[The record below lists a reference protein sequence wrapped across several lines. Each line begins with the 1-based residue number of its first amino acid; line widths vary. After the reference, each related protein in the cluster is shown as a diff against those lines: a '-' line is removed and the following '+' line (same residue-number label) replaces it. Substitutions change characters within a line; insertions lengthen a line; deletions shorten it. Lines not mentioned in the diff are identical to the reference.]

1 MKTHQR
7 VHTGEKPYKCK
18 TCGKCFSHGHTL
30 KYHERVHTGEKPHEC
45 KQCGKCFNQANN
57 LRRHERVHTGE
68 KCNLKRGGSDIR
80 SGFTNDTLSQI
91 ETGNSGMEVK
101 QSVITKKHSCW
112 VCQEEMGSEALLLQ
126 HYENHMSHVA
136 KDGS

>member
-1 MKTHQR
+1 MAKTFA
-7 VHTGEKPYKCK
+7 T
-18 TCGKCFSHGHTL
+18 
-30 KYHERVHTGEKPHEC
+30 
-45 KQCGKCFNQANN
+45 
-57 LRRHERVHTGE
+57 
-68 KCNLKRGGSDIR
+68 
-80 SGFTNDTLSQI
+80 GFTFIRFFPSVNSLMSFQVSCIAKKPDTLSQI

-112 VCQEEMGSEALLLQ
+112 VCQEEMGSEALLQ